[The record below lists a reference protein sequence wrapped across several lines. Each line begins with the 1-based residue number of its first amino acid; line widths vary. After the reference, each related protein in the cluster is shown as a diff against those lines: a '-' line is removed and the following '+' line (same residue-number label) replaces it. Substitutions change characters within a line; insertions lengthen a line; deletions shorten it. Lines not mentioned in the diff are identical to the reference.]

1 MANTY
6 KCLNPLG
13 IQDPVSLYPLAP
25 PLDTI
30 KGKTIYLCINAGGDQ
45 DITIPLL
52 KKLPADYP
60 DTEWKVKRQ
69 FGFSAELTE
78 EERKGCD
85 AVIAGVIW

>member
-1 MANTY
+1 MAETY

-13 IQDPVSLYPLAP
+13 IQKPVEIKPLAP

-30 KGKTIYLCINAGGDQ
+30 KGKTIILCINAGGDQ

-60 DTEWKVKRQ
+60 DTNWKIKRQ

-78 EERKGCD
+78 EERKDCD